1 MHLSFSRRA
10 SVVLALA
17 LLFTLDVWVIA
28 VVIWTALLLIS
39 ASRRSA
45 PVPDRR
51 ILPVRRVFTRRR
63 LPRTTPIAPR
73 ERAG

>member
-28 VVIWTALLLIS
+28 VILWTTLLLVS
-39 ASRRSA
+39 GSRRSV

-63 LPRTTPIAPR
+63 VPRTTPTVAR